1 MPKVAKKRDAA
12 DAVHPYKKPK
22 FAFASPKKAGKV
34 GQAANTPG
42 TTTKAPSAS
51 EGGMRA
57 PSLQASNPDYKQKKF
72 NNFHKWTPES
82 MANHLEHTVEEK
94 DGKKVTKLGKLVKA
108 KTWVN
113 SRGETVQPK
122 QAWKLDQYGKD
133 GLYFDGLMKVY
144 QVYNNTDTP
153 GNTSK
158 LTFRAH
164 FVTEEGQIDDEAILN
179 FKTFVDSFQ
188 QWAYENRDN
197 LPWQWSKGAKNIAKK
212 MKEIAQET
220 DNATFEQIMT
230 EPKFQKYKTSTN
242 EETGEDN
249 YLNWEKEEIGLVV
262 EGEAPPEGAVV
273 IGNKFFSNR
282 VKKNR
287 AGLYYVEFDMN
298 LDKYSDIV
306 DAQTGDSISL
316 TDITEGSIVRTRG
329 VQTLYALNEQQIV
342 GGVPKI
348 PMGRDPKLVVIVM
361 NPEGRKIQPDK
372 SANRGAGSDGEGGS
386 SGNNNNYAAYQ
397 EQQNRD
403 MAARMAAS
411 MGIRVS
417 SA

>member
-22 FAFASPKKAGKV
+22 FAFGSPKKAGKAE
-34 GQAANTPG
+34 QAANTPG
-42 TTTKAPSAS
+42 TATKAPSS
-51 EGGMRA
+51 GEGGMRV
-57 PSLQASNPDYKQKKF
+57 PSLQASNANVKQKRF
-72 NNFHKWTPES
+72 NNFRKWTPES
-82 MANHLEHTVEEK
+82 MANYLEHTVEEK
-94 DGKKVTKLGKLVKA
+94 DGKKVAKLGKLVKSKA
-108 KTWVN
+108 WVN
-113 SRGETVQPK
+113 KRGEEVKPK
-122 QAWKLDQYGKD
+122 QPWKLDQYGKD

-164 FVTEEGQIDDEAILN
+164 FVTEEGQIDEEAMLN
-179 FKTFVDSFQ
+179 FKSFVDSFQ

-212 MKEIAQET
+212 LKEIAQET
-220 DNATFEQIMT
+220 NNATFEQIMT
-230 EPKFQKYKTSTN
+230 DPKYQKYKTSTN

-249 YLNWEKEEIGLVV
+249 YLNWDKEEIGLVV
-262 EGEAPPEGAVV
+262 DGEAPPEGAVV

-298 LDKYSDIV
+298 LDKYSDIQ
-306 DAQTGDSISL
+306 DASKKNKSISL

-348 PMGRDPKLVVIVM
+348 PMGRDPQLVVMYI
-361 NPEGRKIQPDK
+361 NPDGRNIQPDRK
-372 SANRGAGSDGEGGS
+372 SAQGAGSDGEGGS
-386 SGNNNNYAAYQ
+386 SSTNNYAAYQ
-397 EQQNRD
+397 EQQNID
-403 MAARMAAS
+403 VAARIAAS
-411 MGIRVS
+411 MGIRVP